1 MISQQRQT
9 DIHSSQ
15 IWYPDF
21 FNSSLYN
28 SAIYAGPLHHSFVF
42 SSYSAF
48 PVFEQ
53 RKSVNVSVLARFFC
67 NLICHHSDK
76 KVNCIIHFFFRWAAM
91 QCNQSTSAFSKI
103 SVSRFPENLNS
114 KVEIYPNFCPSSIV
128 PIAIALA
135 IEVLRKLSAC
145 SLSTFDFLVSKIWS

>member
-1 MISQQRQT
+1 
-9 DIHSSQ
+9 
-15 IWYPDF
+15 
-21 FNSSLYN
+21 
-28 SAIYAGPLHHSFVF
+28 
-42 SSYSAF
+42 
-48 PVFEQ
+48 
-53 RKSVNVSVLARFFC
+53 
-67 NLICHHSDK
+67 
-76 KVNCIIHFFFRWAAM
+76 M

-145 SLSTFDFLVSKIWS
+145 SLSTFDFLVSKI